1 MKASNIEY
9 FDIQYTAERTI
20 IITPSNEIMIEY
32 EIMAPNI
39 VTENF
44 IGSLYI
50 EIIPLEVCSE
60 LWSQK
65 FYGQVK
71 ILTILP
77 TKKIINGF
85 LDFGKSLT

>member
-60 LWSQK
+60 L
-65 FYGQVK
+65 
-71 ILTILP
+71 
-77 TKKIINGF
+77 
-85 LDFGKSLT
+85 